1 MSACYIS
8 VWRPEV
14 SHISFSIF
22 CPPSAWQ
29 AALFIGLGIFSF
41 WPALVG
47 DNCCEI
53 CHSFRPLTSSAYAVC
68 KRKVSWLFSRG
79 QPLFGEI
86 SIFYFLFAPFCLIY
100 FLSSTC
106 FGLMWEGRKKMLMIF
121 VAIGFS
127 KRLETHDTTCFILKD
142 VSYSIFSDARW
153 KHFNHSL
160 NNRIDTCLI
169 KGIICKWF
177 EME

>member
-1 MSACYIS
+1 MWIYLGLIS
-8 VWRPEV
+8 KISNNYNYWLSKTLSWHLCIFFHSPRK
-14 SHISFSIF
+14 SHECMLHLCMTAWGFTHFLQHLLSSKCLASGALHRLGNFLLLASF
-22 CPPSAWQ
+22 
-29 AALFIGLGIFSF
+29 
-41 WPALVG
+41 G

-127 KRLETHDTTCFILKD
+127 KRLETHDTTCFNLKD
-142 VSYSIFSDARW
+142 VS
-153 KHFNHSL
+153 
-160 NNRIDTCLI
+160 
-169 KGIICKWF
+169 
-177 EME
+177 